1 MSDPI
6 LINPSWT
13 FIFLFGYFFAGF
25 IFYKTESL
33 FKTTLSFMITQI
45 TTVAIIYHINGIPF
59 S

>member
-6 LINPSWT
+6 LINPSWI
-13 FIFLFGYFFAGF
+13 FVFLFGYFFAGF
-25 IFYKTESL
+25 IFYKTESF

>member
-6 LINPSWT
+6 LVDPAWC
-13 FIFLFGYFFAGF
+13 FMFLFGYFLAGF
-25 IFYKTESL
+25 VFYKTESL
-33 FKTTLSFMITQI
+33 FKTALSFMIIQI